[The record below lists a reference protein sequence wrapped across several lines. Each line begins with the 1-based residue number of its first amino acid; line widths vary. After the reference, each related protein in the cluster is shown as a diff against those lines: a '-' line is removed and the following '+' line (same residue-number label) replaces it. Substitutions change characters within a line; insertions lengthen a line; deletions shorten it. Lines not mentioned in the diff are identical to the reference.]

1 MSSYR
6 TSILLLAAFALFA
19 SNARAGA
26 GYVLGLNAEAD
37 NAGGRAIAGF
47 IDYGVTEKTWL
58 SGLVARTNTGGVLG
72 GLETIYLDAAI
83 EHMFGVVGVRA
94 GAAYWGDKDIL
105 DSTDVRA
112 SLFFRGKKG
121 SLSFDYEKRDF
132 DFVFISPFDD
142 RIRSVEFTANGAGA
156 AGSLQLGEKS
166 RVFASGMSYDYSR
179 DIRLQ
184 PEIDS
189 LRLLSSSRLSLMNSL
204 IDYRVSGGVEFRFG
218 NRSLDLTISN
228 WQTAVDGGKVRS
240 ISLGFLTPSGPA
252 SDLEFRFAFDESENF
267 GNTLALA
274 VSFYFFGS

>member
-1 MSSYR
+1 M
-6 TSILLLAAFALFA
+6 LLTGLACCA
-19 SNARAGA
+19 SNAEASA

-37 NAGGRAIAGF
+37 NAGGRAVAGF
-47 IDYGVTEKTWL
+47 IDYGVTENTWL
-58 SGLVARTNTGGVLG
+58 SGLVARTNTGGVSG

-83 EHMFGVVGVRA
+83 EHSFGVVGVRA
-94 GAAYWGDKDIL
+94 GAAYWGDNDIL

-112 SLFFRGKKG
+112 SMFFRGKKG

-142 RIRSVEFTANGAGA
+142 RVRTAEFTANGVGA
-156 AGSLQLGEKS
+156 AASLQSSEKL
-166 RVFASGMSYDYSR
+166 RLFVSGMGYDYSR
-179 DIRLQ
+179 DIRRQ

-204 IDYRVSGGVEFRFG
+204 IDYRFSGGMEFRFG
-218 NRSLDLTISN
+218 NRSLDLTLSN

-240 ISLGFLTPSGPA
+240 ISLGFVTPSGPA
-252 SDLEFRFAFDESENF
+252 SDLEMRVAFDESENF

-274 VSFYFFGS
+274 VSFYFFGI